1 MSPRDFPA
9 DNPRRL
15 LAELGLHPRKKLGQ
29 NFLHDRNIS
38 RKIVAVAREMGPPF
52 LEIGAGL
59 GALTSLLA
67 AEGEETV
74 AVEVDRVLAGYL
86 LARFAGSTV
95 EVSEADFLSVSE
107 SEWRRRFPGGGTV
120 IGNLPYSLSSPIVLR
135 LIALR
140 ELFPR
145 AVIMLQKEMAD
156 RICASPGGKEYGTL
170 SVYLSVLAD
179 ARQEWIVRR
188 TCFTP
193 APKVDSAVVSIR
205 FRPGIPDSLV
215 RNLQTVVRVAF
226 ARRRKKLRNAPVPFL
241 PGGMKHWVDLLS
253 RVGID
258 PSDRAESVPPEK
270 YLLLAR
276 AVPFEET
283 EG

>member
-1 MSPRDFPA
+1 
-9 DNPRRL
+9 
-15 LAELGLHPRKKLGQ
+15 
-29 NFLHDRNIS
+29 
-38 RKIVAVAREMGPPF
+38 MGPPY
-52 LEIGAGL
+52 LEIGPGL
-59 GALTSLLA
+59 GALTALLA
-67 AEGEETV
+67 DGGEKTV
-74 AVEVDRVLAGYL
+74 AVEIDRTLAAYL
-86 LARFAGSTV
+86 RGRFAGSAV
-95 EVSEADFLSVSE
+95 EVVEGDFLRTPE
-107 SEWRRRFPGGGTV
+107 DEWRRRFPAGGTV
-120 IGNLPYSLSSPIVLR
+120 VGNLPYSLSSPIVLR
-135 LIALR
+135 LMELR
-140 ELFPR
+140 EVFPR
-145 AVIMLQKEMAD
+145 AVIMLQKEMAE
-156 RICASPGGKEYGTL
+156 RLCATPGGKEYGTL
-170 SVYLSVLAD
+170 TVYLSVLAD
-179 ARQEWIVRR
+179 ARLERIVRR
-188 TCFTP
+188 SCFTP
-193 APKVDSAVVSIR
+193 SPEVDSAVVSIR